1 MVKTIDLDNLDE
13 SRTDNEQSSD
23 DELEIK
29 PPKPEKE
36 KIYKQR
42 KERRKEA
49 KEAAKKEKEVKFDN
63 STLTDPQESLSNT
76 GVNMG
81 GGGSILDSIINYV
94 APKTPNRDP

>member
-42 KERRKEA
+42 KERKPYEYTEARQKAFEKA
-49 KEAAKKEKEVKFDN
+49 KEIREQIREERKLKK
-63 STLTDPQESLSNT
+63 Q
-76 GVNMG
+76 
-81 GGGSILDSIINYV
+81 
-94 APKTPNRDP
+94 